1 MKVTFY
7 GAARTVTGSKHMIT
21 TIGGKKILLDC
32 GLFQSKGTEELNL
45 HFGFNPAEVDYV
57 ILSHAHI
64 DHSGALPMLVK
75 QGFSGPIYCTRA
87 TYDLCR
93 IMLADSAKIQESD
106 IAYINKKRAAKN
118 LGPREPLYSQDD
130 VEACMKLFRYKE
142 KYTEWYTLDDELE
155 VCFTD
160 AGHILGSAC
169 VNLKIREG
177 HDKVLHLLFSGDVGR
192 PGDLILRDPEKTFQA
207 DYIICESTYGNR
219 LHEPRVNTRE
229 NLLKIVTDTCVKRKG
244 KIIIPAFSLG
254 RTQELVYTLDR
265 MRTEGLLPDIKVYVD
280 SPLSIN
286 ATGIM
291 RNHPECFNADILGY
305 MKHDTDPFGFNNLI
319 YIQNVEDS
327 IRLNSLDEP
336 CIIISSSGM
345 MEAGRIKHHIKNNI
359 GDSKNTILI
368 VGFVPANTLGDRL
381 LKGADEVK
389 IFGKE
394 YKVEAEIKE
403 LQAFSAHADYEELF
417 DWLKPQNPKKVKRFF
432 LVHGEYDAQQAF
444 KEKLLAHGF
453 NNIEI
458 PERED
463 SFDLT

>member
-7 GAARTVTGSKHMIT
+7 GAARTVTGSKHMLT
-21 TIGGKKILLDC
+21 TISGKKVLLDC
-32 GLFQSKGTEELNL
+32 GLYQNKGADEANR
-45 HFGFNPAEVDYV
+45 HFGFNPIDIDYV

-64 DHSGALPMLVK
+64 DHSGALPILVK
-75 QGFSGPIYCTRA
+75 QGFKGPIYCTRA

-106 IAYINKKRAAKN
+106 IAYINKKRERKGEN
-118 LGPREPLYSQDD
+118 PIEPLYDQDD
-130 VEACMKLFRYKE
+130 VDDCMKLFRYKE
-142 KYTEWYTLDDELE
+142 KYGEWYTLNEE
-155 VCFTD
+155 VEVLFSD

-169 VNLKIREG
+169 VSLKIRESI
-177 HDKVLHLLFSGDVGR
+177 DKVIHLLFSGDVGR
-192 PGDLILRDPEKTFQA
+192 PNDLILRDPDKTPQA

-219 LHEPRVNTRE
+219 LHEPRENTR
-229 NLLKIVTDTCVKRKG
+229 NKLLEIVTDTCIKRKG

-265 MRTEGLLPDIKVYVD
+265 MRTDGLLPDIKVYVD

-286 ATGIM
+286 ATGVM
-291 RNHPECFNADILGY
+291 RNHPECFNDNILEY
-305 MKHDTDPFGFNNLI
+305 MKHDPDPFGFNNLH
-319 YIQNVEDS
+319 YIQDVEES
-327 IRLNSLDEP
+327 IALNSLDEP

-359 GDSKNTILI
+359 RDKRNTILI

-381 LKGADEVK
+381 LKGEKRVR
-389 IFGKE
+389 IFGEE
-394 YKVEAEIKE
+394 YPVEAQIEE
-403 LQAFSAHADYEELF
+403 LQAFSAHADYTELL

-444 KEKLLAHGF
+444 KEKLIAIDF
-453 NNIEI
+453 KNIEI
-458 PERED
+458 PEKGD
-463 SFDLT
+463 SFDLV

>member
-7 GAARTVTGSKHMIT
+7 GAARTVTGSKHLLT
-21 TIGGKKILLDC
+21 TMGGKKILLDC
-32 GLFQSKGTEELNL
+32 GLYQSKGTEELNH
-45 HFGFNPAEVDYV
+45 HFGFSPVEVDYV
-57 ILSHAHI
+57 LLSHAHI
-64 DHSGALPMLVK
+64 DHSGALPLLVR
-75 QGFSGPIYCTRA
+75 QGFSGAIYCTKA

-106 IAYINKKRAAKN
+106 IEYINKKRAQKDQQ
-118 LGPREPLYSQDD
+118 PIEPLYTQDD
-130 VEACMKLFRYKE
+130 VDDCMKLFRYKE
-142 KYTEWYTLDDELE
+142 KYGEWSTIDDEVE
-155 VCFTD
+155 VLYSD

-169 VNLKIREG
+169 ISLKVKEADG
-177 HDKVLHLLFSGDVGR
+177 KVIHLLFSGDVGR
-192 PGDLILRDPEKTFQA
+192 PGDLILRDPDTTPQA

-229 NLLKIVTDTCVKRKG
+229 KLLKIVTETCVERKG

-286 ATGIM
+286 ATGVM
-291 RNHPECFNADILGY
+291 RNHPECFNDDILDY
-305 MKHDTDPFGFNNLI
+305 MKGDPDPFGFNNLI
-319 YIQNVEDS
+319 YIQNVQDS
-327 IRLNSLDEP
+327 IKLNSMDEP

-359 GDSKNTILI
+359 GDEKNTILI

-381 LKGADEVK
+381 LKGEKTVR
-389 IFGKE
+389 IFGEE
-394 YKVEAEIKE
+394 YDVEAHIEE
-403 LQAFSAHADYEELF
+403 LQAFSAHADYSELI
-417 DWLKPQNPKKVKRFF
+417 DWLKPQKPAKVKRFF
-432 LVHGEYDAQQAF
+432 LVHGEFDAQEGF
-444 KEKLLAHGF
+444 KEKLITLDYK
-453 NNIEI
+453 NIEI
-458 PERED
+458 PERGD